1 MPRHAAGASF
11 NSRRWTEAEAREL
24 LAALEQSG
32 RSITAFAAAR
42 GLDPQRLYYWRRRVA
57 GGDRITFRELV
68 VRPAQ
73 SAPQPMPF
81 EILLGSGHVVRV
93 PPSFDGEALGRLL
106 EVLRAC

>member
-11 NSRRWTEAEAREL
+11 NSRRWTEAEAREV

-32 RSITAFAAAR
+32 QSITAFAAAR

-68 VRPAQ
+68 VRPVP
-73 SAPQPMPF
+73 SASQQMPF
-81 EILLGSGHVVRV
+81 EILLGLGSRRAGTAVVRASRSCKGV
-93 PPSFDGEALGRLL
+93 
-106 EVLRAC
+106 RASNAP